1 MMLDEAVKKRDAPV
15 APNPYIVFGL
25 HEFKLIF
32 KKYYDMIYEKS
43 KKLWVHFTFIN
54 IWMYVCIKTD
64 LNIYMFGI

>member
-1 MMLDEAVKKRDAPV
+1 
-15 APNPYIVFGL
+15 L